1 VIVWDT
7 VAETGLCR
15 LSGHKGPITQLTFMS
30 QHPILITGSK
40 DSFVKFWDLET
51 QHCFKTVVGHRT
63 EVKTFCLKKKKDFIA
78 VSVLIIIPYEFLYA
92 FVHFLNV
99 SQLTQNNYYTYLH
112 IACPGDFI
120 YLFSDF
126 RRFI

>member
-1 VIVWDT
+1 MIVWDT

-51 QHCFKTVVGHRT
+51 QHCFKTLVGHRT
-63 EVKTFCLKKKKDFIA
+63 EVKIFCLKKKKNFIA

-99 SQLTQNNYYTYLH
+99 LQLTKQLLYISAHSMSNK
-112 IACPGDFI
+112 GFEV
-120 YLFSDF
+120 
-126 RRFI
+126 